1 MTQEVIREMRRM
13 EEKAARR
20 RREEKERS
28 IQRKLI
34 NLIKKYN
41 IKIKQLEGEVKVLW
55 QKEQKLTS
63 EGNKFWTK
71 ITRWRRIKKQ
81 EKLNDLKKITPSIK
95 FQ

>member
-13 EEKAARR
+13 EEKAAAR

-41 IKIKQLEGEVKVLW
+41 IKIKNLEEEIKILW
-55 QKEQKLTS
+55 QKEQRLDSQGSKL
-63 EGNKFWTK
+63 WAK
-71 ITRWRRIKKQ
+71 IARWRRIKKQ
-81 EKLNDLKKITPSIK
+81 EKLADLKKITPSIK